1 MYLRRILGGKF
12 EILFNKSQGLLMTH
26 EFFGVHVHGVHL
38 TELIILLSHLCPS
51 K

>member
-1 MYLRRILGGKF
+1 MYLHRIFGSKF

-26 EFFGVHVHGVHL
+26 EFFGVHVYGVRL
-38 TELIILLSHLCPS
+38 TELIILLSHLYPS